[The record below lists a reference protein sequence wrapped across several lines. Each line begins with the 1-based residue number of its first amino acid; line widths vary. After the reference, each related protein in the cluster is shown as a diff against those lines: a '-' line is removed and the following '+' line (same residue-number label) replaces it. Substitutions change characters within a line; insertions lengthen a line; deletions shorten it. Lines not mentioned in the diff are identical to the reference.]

1 MSIGSPARLASPE
14 LRAEF
19 PVLSR
24 LLDGRPMI
32 YLDSAATS
40 LKPRAVLDAERAYS
54 TEFTANVHRG
64 RHALSEEA
72 SAAYEA
78 ARRRVARHLGTD
90 PSCVVFLRNT
100 TEAINLVAAGLGLRE
115 GDFVIASSA
124 EHHSNL
130 VPWMKR
136 ATVRMFD
143 ADPTEALSVAQIS
156 ALLDQYRPKLFA
168 FGYASHV
175 TGAIHPA
182 AALCR
187 AARERGIRTL
197 VDAAQAAPHVPLDID
212 AIGCDFLAFSGH
224 KMLAPA
230 GVGVLSG
237 SREALDALDPS
248 NLGGGTVERVTREG
262 FTLKSLPYR
271 LEAGTPNVGGALG
284 LGAALDVLE
293 QLGWDAIAEH
303 ERALAGVMERELADL
318 PGARVLMARG
328 PERLAMASIAPIS
341 RRVTADHLALV
352 LSDSYQ
358 VMARSGFHCAQPL
371 FDALALPGGALR
383 LSAYV
388 YNTEGEIRRAAEA
401 LRGVLARMVGG

>member
-1 MSIGSPARLASPE
+1 VVSPARLATPE

-19 PVLSR
+19 PVLAR
-24 LLDGRPMI
+24 LIDGRPMT

-90 PSCVVFLRNT
+90 PSGVVFLRNT
-100 TEAINLVAAGLGLRE
+100 TEAINLVAAGLGLRQE
-115 GDFVIASSA
+115 DVILVSSA

-130 VPWMKR
+130 IPWMKR

-143 ADPTEALSVAQIS
+143 ADPTEALSVAQVA
-156 ALLDQYRPKLFA
+156 ALLEQHRPRLLA
-168 FGYASHV
+168 LGYASHV

-182 AALCR
+182 AAICR
-187 AARERGIRTL
+187 AARDLGVLTL
-197 VDAAQAAPHVPLDID
+197 IDAAQAAPHVSLDVG
-212 AIGCDFLAFSGH
+212 ALGCDFLAFSGH

-230 GVGVLSG
+230 GIGVLSG
-237 SREALDALDPS
+237 SQGALDALDPAY
-248 NLGGGTVERVTREG
+248 LGGGTVERVTREG
-262 FTLKSLPYR
+262 FTLKPLPYR

-284 LGAALDVLE
+284 LAAALDVLE
-293 QLGWDAIAEH
+293 GLGWDAIAEH
-303 ERALAGVMERELADL
+303 ERALAGVMERELAGL
-318 PGARVLMARG
+318 PGARVLLARG
-328 PERLAMASIAPIS
+328 PTRLAMASIAPTS

-371 FDALALPGGALR
+371 FEMLGLPGGALR

-388 YNTEGEIRRAAEA
+388 YTTEEEIRRAAEA
-401 LRGVLARMVGG
+401 LRVVLSRMVG